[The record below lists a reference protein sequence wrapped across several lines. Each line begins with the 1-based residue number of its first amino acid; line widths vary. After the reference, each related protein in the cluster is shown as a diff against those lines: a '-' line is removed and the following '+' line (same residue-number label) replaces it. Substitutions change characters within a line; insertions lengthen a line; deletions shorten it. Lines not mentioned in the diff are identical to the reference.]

1 MGYICLKYLPI
12 SSLEK
17 YRTKIL
23 FRLQPAKRW
32 LKKHS
37 FPGFKGR
44 SLYDVGKFFIDS
56 LFDADLMLRASSL
69 AFNFFLALFPSII
82 FLFTVIAYIPIIDF
96 QSDLLIQIKRLL
108 PTNAYEVLLGTIDD
122 ILNNQNLSLLSFGFI
137 LALYFSSNAFNSMMT
152 AFDKYALSHQKRSW
166 YIARLRSI
174 GLTLLVALIVLASVA
189 IITVVTISI
198 SWMKKQQYVDEQFN
212 VLLLE
217 ILQYAS
223 IFALIYFV
231 YSSLYYFGS
240 TKVAEWK
247 FFSVGSTLA
256 TILSVIASAGFT
268 FYVNS
273 FNSYNKLYGSIGTI
287 LVLMVLI
294 YFNCIMLLVGF
305 ELNSSIDRA
314 EIKSI
319 KPEPSAK

>member
-108 PTNAYEVLLGTIDD
+108 PTNAYEVLLGHNRRYSDQSEPE
-122 ILNNQNLSLLSFGFI
+122 LVVFWCCI
-137 LALYFSSNAFNSMMT
+137 LALYFSSNAFNSY
-152 AFDKYALSHQKRSW
+152 DDGLSINMHLITPKTS
-166 YIARLRSI
+166 
-174 GLTLLVALIVLASVA
+174 LVFR
-189 IITVVTISI
+189 
-198 SWMKKQQYVDEQFN
+198 K
-212 VLLLE
+212 
-217 ILQYAS
+217 
-223 IFALIYFV
+223 
-231 YSSLYYFGS
+231 
-240 TKVAEWK
+240 
-247 FFSVGSTLA
+247 A
-256 TILSVIASAGFT
+256 T
-268 FYVNS
+268 
-273 FNSYNKLYGSIGTI
+273 
-287 LVLMVLI
+287 
-294 YFNCIMLLVGF
+294 
-305 ELNSSIDRA
+305 
-314 EIKSI
+314 
-319 KPEPSAK
+319 

>member
-1 MGYICLKYLPI
+1 
-12 SSLEK
+12 
-17 YRTKIL
+17 
-23 FRLQPAKRW
+23 
-32 LKKHS
+32 
-37 FPGFKGR
+37 
-44 SLYDVGKFFIDS
+44 
-56 LFDADLMLRASSL
+56 MLRASSL

-82 FLFTVIAYIPIIDF
+82 FLFTVIAYIPILDF
-96 QSDLLIQIKRLL
+96 QSDLLVQIKRLL
-108 PTNAYEVLLGTIDD
+108 PTNAYEVLLETIDD

-198 SWMKKQQYVDEQFN
+198 SWLKKQQYVDEQIN

-223 IFALIYFV
+223 IFVLIYFV

-240 TKVAEWK
+240 SKVAEWK

-314 EIKSI
+314 EMKSI
-319 KPEPSAK
+319 KPEPNLN

>member
-1 MGYICLKYLPI
+1 
-12 SSLEK
+12 
-17 YRTKIL
+17 
-23 FRLQPAKRW
+23 
-32 LKKHS
+32 
-37 FPGFKGR
+37 
-44 SLYDVGKFFIDS
+44 
-56 LFDADLMLRASSL
+56 MLRASSL

-198 SWMKKQQYVDEQFN
+198 SWLKKQQYVDEQIN

-223 IFALIYFV
+223 IFVLIYFV
-231 YSSLYYFGS
+231 YSH
-240 TKVAEWK
+240 VAN
-247 FFSVGSTLA
+247 
-256 TILSVIASAGFT
+256 SVIIR
-268 FYVNS
+268 
-273 FNSYNKLYGSIGTI
+273 L
-287 LVLMVLI
+287 
-294 YFNCIMLLVGF
+294 
-305 ELNSSIDRA
+305 
-314 EIKSI
+314 
-319 KPEPSAK
+319 